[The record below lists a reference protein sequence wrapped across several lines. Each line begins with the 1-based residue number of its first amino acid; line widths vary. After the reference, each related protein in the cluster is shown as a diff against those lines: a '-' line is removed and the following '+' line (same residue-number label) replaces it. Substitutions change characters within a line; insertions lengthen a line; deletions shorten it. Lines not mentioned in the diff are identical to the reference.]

1 MIRSLVYLL
10 IITTTWAFACSEPQK
25 SCTYNSDCGEGYF
38 CVETLCVPSSEVR
51 TCSTKGDCRS
61 GEVCFERRCFP
72 EVCTPGET
80 KPCSGEEKGECS
92 PGVKICNKAG
102 SGYTPYCLG
111 LVKPAEEGSQCD
123 GLDNDCDGEVDEGL
137 DCSCQKRDTR
147 SCRVSGSFSNGHC
160 RAGTQLC
167 EEKDGKLQWGPCLGR
182 VSTKDLLPLG
192 LTCSITDLN
201 CDGDVDDNDGKS
213 IIYTERPVSCRCL
226 HTDQPR
232 ACKRFSETNNSSCN
246 MGTQYCLRESAL
258 RKGEDPTVAS
268 SHCKEG
274 DNCLWSDCKANT
286 SEVKGEE
293 CDGKDN
299 DCDGKID
306 NIPGTDTPYFE
317 ACNDTEKDCIATCK
331 DGSLSLCKDKSGAVC
346 QTKP

>member
-1 MIRSLVYLL
+1 
-10 IITTTWAFACSEPQK
+10 
-25 SCTYNSDCGEGYF
+25 
-38 CVETLCVPSSEVR
+38 
-51 TCSTKGDCRS
+51 
-61 GEVCFERRCFP
+61 
-72 EVCTPGET
+72 
-80 KPCSGEEKGECS
+80 
-92 PGVKICNKAG
+92 
-102 SGYTPYCLG
+102 
-111 LVKPAEEGSQCD
+111 
-123 GLDNDCDGEVDEGL
+123 
-137 DCSCQKRDTR
+137 
-147 SCRVSGSFSNGHC
+147 
-160 RAGTQLC
+160 
-167 EEKDGKLQWGPCLGR
+167 
-182 VSTKDLLPLG
+182 
-192 LTCSITDLN
+192 
-201 CDGDVDDNDGKS
+201 
-213 IIYTERPVSCRCL
+213 
-226 HTDQPR
+226 
-232 ACKRFSETNNSSCN
+232 